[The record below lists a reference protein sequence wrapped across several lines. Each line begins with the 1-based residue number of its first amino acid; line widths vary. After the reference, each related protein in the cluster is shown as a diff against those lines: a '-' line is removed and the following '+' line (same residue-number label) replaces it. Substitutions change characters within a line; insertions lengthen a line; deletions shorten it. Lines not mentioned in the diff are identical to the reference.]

1 MHYLY
6 LSLQRIVYLLVL
18 LSWLPVMVLAQGT
31 TNITALQ
38 TATVLDTDG
47 QAARLGDSWQSKP
60 VVLVFVRQFG

>member
-6 LSLQRIVYLLVL
+6 LSLQRIVFLVVL
-18 LSWLPVMVLAQGT
+18 LSWLPIMVLAQGA
-31 TNITALQ
+31 TNIAALQ

-47 QAARLGDSWQSKP
+47 QAVRLGDSWQTKP